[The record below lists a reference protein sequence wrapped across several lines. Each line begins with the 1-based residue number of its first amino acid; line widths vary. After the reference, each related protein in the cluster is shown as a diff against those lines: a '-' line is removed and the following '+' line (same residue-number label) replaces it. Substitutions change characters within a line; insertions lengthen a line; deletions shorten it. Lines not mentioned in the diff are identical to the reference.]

1 MRPFAIAQCRC
12 RRLLRRGQRLGFW
25 LLGLAL
31 MLALGCASGQK
42 KSAGESVLQEG
53 PVDELHLLAI
63 PVALNFDQVPGVD
76 GFAVKVYAGSSQ
88 VPKSVRITDGRLE
101 ILMFDGVLSGTDFA
115 ATPPLRIWTYPAA
128 ALKKFEIV
136 TSIGTGYQLTPQWG
150 EARPTRDKITVV
162 ARYTSAAGATIY
174 SAPSS
179 ISAAVR

>member
-1 MRPFAIAQCRC
+1 MARCRC
-12 RRLLRRGQRLGFW
+12 RH
-25 LLGLAL
+25 LLGRGRKLGLLLLGAAL
-31 MLALGCASGQK
+31 VLTVGCVSGQK
-42 KSAGESVLQEG
+42 KSAGEPIPQQG
-53 PVDELHLLAI
+53 PVEELHLLAI

-88 VPKSVRITDGRLE
+88 VPKSVRIPDGTLE
-101 ILMFDGVLSGTDFA
+101 ILMFDGLLSGTDFA

-150 EARPTRDKITVV
+150 EAKPTRDKITVV
-162 ARYTSAAGATIY
+162 ARYTSAGGVTIY